1 MNALLVYPKFP
12 PTYWSYSYSLK
23 FVGKKCLLPPLGLIT
38 VAALLPRH
46 WRPKVVDLNVESL
59 SDRQLCRADVVML
72 TGMQVQR
79 RSLHEILAR
88 CRRLGV
94 PTVVGGPYATSEPH
108 RLDDADH
115 LVLGEGE
122 RAIGRF
128 CAAFEA
134 GRAPRTVSSDG
145 APEMAESPVPRYELL
160 KRGVYHHMSLQYS
173 RGCPFTCEFCDIIVM
188 FGRVP
193 RTKSAEQVREELD
206 AIRATRFRGSV
217 FFVDDN
223 FIGNRKAVRL
233 LLPEVRRWQQSR
245 GWPFVFYT
253 EASLNL
259 AEDSSLM
266 TAMAEAG
273 FDSVFIGIES
283 PSEES
288 LLETRK
294 GQNVKGSL
302 VSRVHEVMRHGLDVW
317 AGFIVGFDHDGA
329 DIFDRQIEF
338 IEAAAIPFAMVGIL
352 HSLPGTPLET
362 RLREAG
368 RLRPIES
375 LDQFGRTNFETILPE
390 PILLQGY
397 RRILQT
403 IYEPKRYLDRVL
415 SMLQHKRELPS
426 RPGWLRPRHIV
437 GAARALT
444 AQGLLSHYRAAY
456 WRFLGEVV
464 LSHRSRFAEALV
476 AAARAER

>member
-1 MNALLVYPKFP
+1 
-12 PTYWSYSYSLK
+12 
-23 FVGKKCLLPPLGLIT
+23 
-38 VAALLPRH
+38 
-46 WRPKVVDLNVESL
+46 
-59 SDRQLCRADVVML
+59 
-72 TGMQVQR
+72 
-79 RSLHEILAR
+79 
-88 CRRLGV
+88 
-94 PTVVGGPYATSEPH
+94 
-108 RLDDADH
+108 
-115 LVLGEGE
+115 
-122 RAIGRF
+122 
-128 CAAFEA
+128 
-134 GRAPRTVSSDG
+134 
-145 APEMAESPVPRYELL
+145 
-160 KRGVYHHMSLQYS
+160 
-173 RGCPFTCEFCDIIVM
+173 
-188 FGRVP
+188 
-193 RTKSAEQVREELD
+193 
-206 AIRATRFRGSV
+206 
-217 FFVDDN
+217 
-223 FIGNRKAVRL
+223 
-233 LLPEVRRWQQSR
+233 
-245 GWPFVFYT
+245 
-253 EASLNL
+253 
-259 AEDSSLM
+259 M

-294 GQNVKGSL
+294 GQNVKGDL
-302 VSRVHEVMRHGLDVW
+302 VARVHEVMKHGLDVW

-329 DIFDRQIEF
+329 DIFDRQIAF

-437 GAARALT
+437 GAARALA

-456 WRFLGEVV
+456 WRFLGGGVR
-464 LSHRSRFAEALV
+464 SHRSRFPGAPV
-476 AAARAER
+476 APAPRGPFFPYTPPRVVS